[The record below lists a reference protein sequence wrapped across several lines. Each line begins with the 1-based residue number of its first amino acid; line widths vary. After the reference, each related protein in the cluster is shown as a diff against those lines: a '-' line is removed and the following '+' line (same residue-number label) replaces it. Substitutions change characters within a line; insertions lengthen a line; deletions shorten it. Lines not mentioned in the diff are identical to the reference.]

1 MSLVRELL
9 SSKKFVVSLVGLVSA
24 VAVKLGYPEASV
36 DEILTVLSPML
47 VYVGAQGFADFGKS
61 VAKQEEPK
69 K

>member
-47 VYVGAQGFADFGKS
+47 VYVGAQGFADFGKAA
-61 VAKQEEPK
+61 AKQEEPK